1 MNKKKKINVKVV
13 NMDILKQRMNPV
25 FIAVQ
30 KNTEGLDAMNVDM
43 KKMNMMRKQII
54 SYVMIVF
61 LLKNII
67 TKILIMIITLQI
79 INTVITINLC

>member
-1 MNKKKKINVKVV
+1 MIINQKINAKVV

-30 KNTEGLDAMNVDM
+30 KNMEGLDAMNVDM
-43 KKMNMMRKQII
+43 KKMNMMRKLII

-61 LLKNII
+61 LLTNII
-67 TKILIMIITLQI
+67 TMIMIITLKI
-79 INTVITINLC
+79 INTVIIINLC